1 MTPELAIAIKTIGL
15 AIAGL
20 ALFLYGLDHFAM
32 QASAMATDRM
42 RRILASLTKNRVMGT
57 ITGAITTALL
67 QSSTSVSVIVVGL
80 IEAGTMSFRQ
90 AIPVLIGANI
100 GTTITTQL
108 VAFKVTEWGGVILA
122 IGFLLSLL
130 HGRAKNAGKLTFY
143 FGFVFFGLSILA
155 DQMAPVAQQPWVR
168 DGLRLITDPY
178 TFVAAGLVLTAIVQS
193 SSVVTGLAV
202 VMLQADIL
210 SFEAS
215 VGLVIGANA
224 GTTVT
229 TWLASQSKSI
239 DARRAAWAHILFNV
253 GGVALFLPLVPLYAQ
268 ALLLLPMPESAQ
280 LASGHAVFNITTAIV
295 TLLLLRQFTRLV
307 ERVVPR

>member
-1 MTPELAIAIKTIGL
+1 MTPELALAIKTIGL

-20 ALFLYGLDHFAM
+20 ALFLYGLDHFAA
-32 QASAMATDRM
+32 QASAMASDRM
-42 RRILASLTKNRVMGT
+42 RRVLASLTRNRILGT
-57 ITGAITTALL
+57 ATGSVTTALL

-90 AIPVLIGANI
+90 AIPVLVGANI

-122 IGFLLSLL
+122 VGFLLSLL
-130 HGRAKNAGKLTFY
+130 HGRAKNAGKLAFY

-155 DQMAPVAQQPWVR
+155 DQMAPVASQPWVR

-202 VMLQADIL
+202 IMLQADIL

-215 VGLVIGANA
+215 VGLVIGSNA
-224 GTTVT
+224 GTTIT
-229 TWLASQSKSI
+229 TWLASHGKSL

-253 GGVALFLPLVPLYAQ
+253 GGVLLFLPLVSLYAHG
-268 ALLLLPMPESAQ
+268 LSNIPIPESAQ
-280 LASGHAVFNITTAIV
+280 LASGHALFNIATAV
-295 TLLLLRQFTRLV
+295 LALVLLKQFTKLV